1 MKIWYLKGCKWL
13 FIKFFVG
20 DGTGR
25 WLSISNLFKKIKL
38 KKRDVSIRKV
48 LKDIALIKML

>member
-13 FIKFFVG
+13 FIKFFIG
-20 DGTGR
+20 DCPGR

>member
-38 KKRDVSIRKV
+38 KKRDVSIREV
-48 LKDIALIKML
+48 LKDIALIEML

>member
-1 MKIWYLKGCKWL
+1 MKIWYLKGCKRL
-13 FIKFFVG
+13 FITFFVG

-25 WLSISNLFKKIKL
+25 WLSISNLFKRIKL